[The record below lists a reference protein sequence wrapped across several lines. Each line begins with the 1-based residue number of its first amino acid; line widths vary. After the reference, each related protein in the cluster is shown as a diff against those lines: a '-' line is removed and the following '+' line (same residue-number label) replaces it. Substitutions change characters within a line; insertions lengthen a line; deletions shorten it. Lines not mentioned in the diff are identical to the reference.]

1 MAALNA
7 LVAPGI
13 LVVPASAAAENP
25 EIAGIWQ
32 PDGSRGRRFPADPPY
47 TDRARQ
53 LIAQWRENRDPL
65 EDDPGRWCQSPGMPS
80 VALGG
85 GGYPVEIVLASGQVL
100 MLMEAHQQVRRIFL
114 DATAHPARPLPQRNG
129 HSIGRWD
136 GDTLVVDTTAIRAIT
151 FGAIPHSAEAHVV
164 ERIRTIDG
172 GAALVNELTIT
183 DPVFYAEPVIVEQYF
198 TAAPPGSQ
206 MLEYECTEGMW
217 IDHVESRGLSSG
229 LDADSR

>member
-13 LVVPASAAAENP
+13 LVLPASAAAENP

-85 GGYPVEIVLASGQVL
+85 GGYPVEIVL
-100 MLMEAHQQVRRIFL
+100 
-114 DATAHPARPLPQRNG
+114 
-129 HSIGRWD
+129 
-136 GDTLVVDTTAIRAIT
+136 
-151 FGAIPHSAEAHVV
+151 AIPHSAEAHVV